1 MRKIVQ
7 FLTLAVLLA
16 APWGGYFNQVQAQ
29 ATLTVA
35 NGTATNQYVPLYFS
49 YADENQ
55 HNQVIYPASELTEMQ
70 GKAITQM
77 QFYSNTTDW
86 EWDGTCGTWV
96 VSMGITASTTL
107 SSPDNSTSLTQVY
120 TTGTINVTSGNIIVV
135 FDNGFTYTGGNLL
148 VDFNYTS
155 AGGYAYDAS
164 TYDNILFYGENQAGN
179 AAYCYDA
186 ARNFLPK
193 TTFTYETPAAC
204 AKPTALAAS
213 SVTTTGATLSWTA
226 VGSETSWT
234 VEYGTA
240 ADFTG
245 AVSQNVATTPTLNLT
260 GLTANTT
267 YYFRVKAVCSGSDE
281 SNWSNTASF
290 MTSCV
295 AVASFPWN
303 EDFESATADAVPTCW
318 DNSASTSSTLSSYPE
333 RIWGVY
339 SYSGN
344 KMLRM
349 YNYYVSSGTAL
360 INTPPLTLP
369 STGDYQFT
377 FDYSHRASCGA
388 FTVKISTDGGTSF
401 TDLQTYASTGS
412 NDYTNPGDFTEAT
425 LSLASY
431 MGQTVIL
438 QFFSTA
444 NYGSGAI
451 FLDNIRVGEAPSC
464 LKPTDVTCSATTT
477 TTATLGWTETG
488 TATAW
493 QICLDGD
500 EANPIDA
507 ATNPFTL
514 TGLTPATTYTV
525 KVRANCGANGYS
537 DWSNAASF
545 TTECAAIAA
554 LGYTQN
560 FDALTTGNN
569 VLPLCWSYI
578 NTTTYSSYQGYPK
591 AYNYSSHSASNCLYF
606 YSYYSSYYDY
616 YDPQPQ
622 YAILPEMTGLAG
634 KQVTLWA
641 KGSYATSTFKIGTM
655 TDPAD
660 ASTFTLITEQALTTS
675 YQEFEYI
682 VPTTTDAYLAIMIDA
697 ASSSRTTNG
706 VYIDD
711 ISIAEPPTCP
721 KPSALMLNEPTARTA
736 HTATL
741 KWTNGDA
748 ETAWQI
754 VYSTESTFNP
764 TVDLA
769 GAIPVDVTT
778 NPATITGLNAN
789 TTYYAFIRANCGGGD
804 FSAWSSSYANFTTY
818 TGVRVPTG
826 LAVDNATLSPYAAT
840 VTWTGDAANDLHDS
854 YELFYSQNSTPSPN
868 NETVPSFTDIDTES
882 KLIAGLTPG
891 TTYYVWVRDNC
902 GADGI
907 SAWTSPVVSF
917 TTPEVCPAPTGVTVS
932 SATAHGATISW
943 TGTSDSYNV
952 YVGKVTSTI
961 DDVTYDFEDAISPN
975 FTNDA
980 TRPWTVTTAAYHGGA
995 KAVKSGGANSAS
1007 SNLTLTVTV
1016 GDGATITFWDK
1027 VSSEESYD
1035 KGIFLID
1042 GVEKYT
1048 ISGETSWTQRTY
1060 PLTAGSHTLVWR
1072 YTKDVSDYDGDDCYY
1087 VDDITVTNIV
1097 TVDVPSWERYEAPAS
1112 PYVLFDDGNI
1122 DPETDY
1128 AVKVVGVCESVESTH
1143 ESAVVYFTTS
1153 ADCDAS
1159 NVAVDNI
1166 SFHSA
1171 DITWDGS
1178 SDAGYTVSYRTAAHF
1193 AGINE
1198 EFATSSLPTG
1208 WETKSGLLS
1217 SVMGGTA
1224 LTSGSGW
1231 GTNSY
1236 ALGTYNVKL
1245 NIYGTSIKNWLI
1257 TPATLLPAGV
1267 VLNFDMAL
1275 TDFNNS
1281 DPIEDNTA
1289 QADDRF
1295 VVLISTDNMASWT
1308 ILREWNN
1315 SGSIYVYNNIA
1326 TAGEHV
1332 TIDLSAYAATNV
1344 RIAFYGES
1352 TEAGGDN
1359 DLHIDNVVFGT
1370 PVAAG
1375 AWQSVDVA
1383 SSPATIEDLEDGTAY
1398 EVKVSPIC
1406 DPSIETIIAE
1416 FTTVALPTFN
1426 VSANNWYALSS
1437 PMHDAGQTY
1446 ESVAN
1451 VKNITTGTYDFL
1463 RYDEPS
1469 STWESQKSG
1478 AGHTGFSTLE
1488 PGRGYIYRRAN
1499 DAVLKI
1505 DGEPN
1510 TANVDVAITKD
1521 VDGWNLIGNPFM
1533 VPIRL
1538 NSTYMAS
1545 SSTAVLTSGGYKLS
1559 TNGMWTAITSS
1570 TDIAV
1575 GQAVLVK
1582 ATTAGTLTLRK
1593 SASKSAASEEEN
1605 GQGFLFSLSNDV
1617 YSDVAYAMFADGEGL
1632 PKISHLNPEAPMLSI
1647 DGYAIAM
1654 MEQGVERFPLSV
1666 SGQGKYTLALKE
1678 NSADATYLH
1687 LIDRATGRD
1696 IDLLAT
1702 PEYTFM
1708 ANGQADRFEVRLM
1721 PGMDEN
1727 GNVNFVYIDG
1737 TRLIVDGEGELQVF
1751 DVMGRQLGSAQV
1763 AGTATLDRSA
1773 LGIVSAGVYVV
1784 RLGGNSQKIVVK

>member
-1 MRKIVQ
+1 MKQVLR

-29 ATLTVA
+29 QSLPYSYGFEDNNLATDGWTTSNTSGL
-35 NGTATNQYVPLYFS
+35 NDSEFGISS
-49 YADENQ
+49 YASTGSHGFCFSSYDDEGENTQ
-55 HNQVIYPASELTEMQ
+55 YLISPELSAATGVVVQFYYRASDDYGYETFKVGYSTTDASPSSFTFGSEISTNNTSWTLSEEFNFPAGTKYVAIYYYSDYQYHLYVDDITFTAPAS
-70 GKAITQM
+70 
-77 QFYSNTTDW
+77 
-86 EWDGTCGTWV
+86 
-96 VSMGITASTTL
+96 
-107 SSPDNSTSLTQVY
+107 
-120 TTGTINVTSGNIIVV
+120 
-135 FDNGFTYTGGNLL
+135 
-148 VDFNYTS
+148 
-155 AGGYAYDAS
+155 
-164 TYDNILFYGENQAGN
+164 
-179 AAYCYDA
+179 
-186 ARNFLPK
+186 
-193 TTFTYETPAAC
+193 C
-204 AKPTALAAS
+204 AKPTALAAG
-213 SVTTTGATLSWTA
+213 SVTATGATLTWTA
-226 VGSETSWT
+226 GGSETDWT

-245 AVSQNVATTPTLNLT
+245 AASNVSTTPTLALN
-260 GLTANTT
+260 GLTPATT
-267 YYFRVKAVCSGSDE
+267 YYVRVKAVCGVGDE
-281 SNWSNTASF
+281 SNWSNAASF
-290 MTSCV
+290 MTPCV

-303 EDFESATADAVPTCW
+303 EDFESATADAVPNCW

-349 YNYYVSSGTAL
+349 YNYYVSNGTAL
-360 INTPPLTLP
+360 INTPPITLP

-377 FDYSHRASCGA
+377 FDYSHRANCGA

-444 NYGSGAI
+444 NYGNGAI
-451 FLDNIRVGEAPSC
+451 FLDNIRVDETPSC

-488 TATAW
+488 AATAW

-514 TGLTPATTYTV
+514 TGLTSATTYTV
-525 KVRANCGANGYS
+525 KVRANCGGDYS
-537 DWSNAASF
+537 EWSTSVVNFATAC
-545 TTECAAIAA
+545 EAVAA
-554 LGYTQN
+554 LGYTEN
-560 FDALTTGNN
+560 FDALTAGDN

-578 NTTTYSSYQGYPK
+578 NTTTYSYYQGYPK
-591 AYNYSSHSASNCLYF
+591 AYPDGYYTTYSHSAPNCLYF
-606 YSYYSSYYDY
+606 YSYYSSYSD

-622 YAILPEMTGLAG
+622 YAILPEMTGFAG

-641 KGSYATSTFKIGTM
+641 KGYNSSSTFKIGTM
-655 TDPAD
+655 SDPAD
-660 ASTFTLITEQALTTS
+660 ASSFTLIAEQALTTS

-682 VPTTTDAYLAIMIDA
+682 VPTPTDAYLAIMIDA
-697 ASSSRTTNG
+697 ADASRNTNG

-721 KPSALMLNEPTARTA
+721 KPSALMLETPTARTA

-741 KWTNGDA
+741 TWTNGDA

-754 VYSTESTFNP
+754 VYSTESTFDP
-764 TVDLA
+764 ASVT
-769 GAIPVDVTT
+769 PVDVTT
-778 NPATITGLNAN
+778 NPATITGLNAS
-789 TTYYAFIRANCGGGD
+789 TTYYAYVRANCGGGD
-804 FSAWSSSYANFTTY
+804 ESAWCTTKASFTTVS
-818 TGVRVPTG
+818 GNQAPSA
-826 LAVDNATLSPYAAT
+826 LAVDNATLAHNTAT
-840 VTWTGDAANDLHDS
+840 VTWSRVATNDLHESFDI
-854 YELFYSQNSTPSPN
+854 YFSTDGTAPTA
-868 NETVPSFTDIDTES
+868 ETVPTYTGITAMTYTFT
-882 KLIAGLTPG
+882 GLTEA
-891 TTYYVWVRDNC
+891 TTYYVWVRDVC
-902 GADGI
+902 GTDGN
-907 SAWTSPVVSF
+907 SAWSTRKDF
-917 TTPEVCPAPTGVTVS
+917 TTPVFCPAPTGVAVS

-943 TGTSDSYNV
+943 TGTSDSYQV
-952 YVGKVTSTI
+952 MVGKTILTSGG
-961 DDVTYDFEDAISPN
+961 YDFEDSEISHDFN
-975 FTNDA
+975 NDA
-980 TRPWTVTTAAYHGGA
+980 TYAWTVTTSNPHGGS
-995 KAVKSGGANSAS
+995 KAVKSGGAGNSGAQS
-1007 SNLTLTVTV
+1007 DLTLTVSV

-1027 VSSEESYD
+1027 ISSESGWD
-1035 KGIFLID
+1035 KGYFLID
-1042 GVEKYT
+1042 GEAQIDDG
-1048 ISGETSWTQRTY
+1048 ISGTVSWTERTY
-1060 PLTAGSHTLVWR
+1060 NLTAGSHTLIWR
-1072 YTKDVSDYDGDDCYY
+1072 YKKDGSGDSGDDCYY
-1087 VDDITVTNIV
+1087 VDDITITNLV
-1097 TVDVPSWERYEAPAS
+1097 GAASWETYDAPSS
-1112 PYVLFDDGNI
+1112 PYVLDDDGNI
-1122 DPETDY
+1122 DAETDY
-1128 AVKVVGVCESVESTH
+1128 VVKVVGVCESVVSTH
-1143 ESAVVYFTTS
+1143 ESAVVPFTTS

-1166 SFHSA
+1166 GYHSA

-1208 WETKSGLLS
+1208 WENKSGLLS

-1231 GTNSY
+1231 STNSY
-1236 ALGTYNVKL
+1236 ALGTYNVKA
-1245 NIYGTSIKNWLI
+1245 NIYGTSSNKWLI

-1267 VLNFDMAL
+1267 ALDFDMAL
-1275 TDFNNS
+1275 TDYDNS

-1315 SGSIYVYNNIA
+1315 SGSTYVYNDIA

-1352 TEAGGDN
+1352 TETGGDN

-1375 AWQSVDVA
+1375 AWQSVVA
-1383 SSPATIEDLEDGTAY
+1383 PSSPVTIEDLEDGTAY

-1406 DPSIETIIAE
+1406 DPSIETNIAE

-1426 VSANNWYALSS
+1426 VTANNWYALSS

-1451 VKNITTGTYDFL
+1451 VENLTTGTYDFL
-1463 RYDEPS
+1463 RYDEPT

-1478 AGHTGFSTLE
+1478 GFSTLE

-1499 DAVLKI
+1499 DAVLKV

-1510 TANVDVAITKD
+1510 TGNVNVDITKN

-1559 TNGMWTAITSS
+1559 TNGMWTAITSY

-1582 ATTAGTLTLRK
+1582 ATTAGTLTLRP

-1605 GQGFLFSLSNDV
+1605 GQGFAFTVSNDEFT
-1617 YSDVAYAMFADGEGL
+1617 DIAYARFSSEEGL

-1647 DGYAIAM
+1647 DGYAIANLN
-1654 MEQGVERFPLSV
+1654 EGTESFPMSF
-1666 SGQGKYTLALKE
+1666 SGQGSYTLTVSG
-1678 NSADATYLH
+1678 NTDVTGYLH
-1687 LIDRATGRD
+1687 LVDRLTGRD
-1696 IDLLAT
+1696 IDLLST
-1702 PEYTFM
+1702 PSYSFT
-1708 ANGQADRFEVRLM
+1708 GSPVSDRFTVKLTPDANE
-1721 PGMDEN
+1721 
-1727 GNVNFVYIDG
+1727 GNSTTRFAIFDG
-1737 TRLIVDGEGELQVF
+1737 NSLIVNGEGTLEVY
-1751 DVMGRQLGSAQV
+1751 DVMGRRLMSAEVTGSEYRIP
-1763 AGTATLDRSA
+1763 GSDLHT
-1773 LGIVSAGVYVV
+1773 GVYVL
-1784 RLGGNSQKIVVK
+1784 RMNGNSQKIVIK

>member
-1 MRKIVQ
+1 MPYSYGFEDNNLATDGWTTSNTSGLNDSEFGISSYASTGSHGFCFSSYDDEGENTQYLISPELSAATGVVVQ
-7 FLTLAVLLA
+7 FYYRASDDYGYETFKVGYSTTDASPSSFTFGSEISTNNTSWTLSEE
-16 APWGGYFNQVQAQ
+16 FNFPAG
-29 ATLTVA
+29 TKYVA
-35 NGTATNQYVPLYFS
+35 IYYYSDYQYHLYVDDITFTA
-49 YADENQ
+49 
-55 HNQVIYPASELTEMQ
+55 PAS
-70 GKAITQM
+70 
-77 QFYSNTTDW
+77 
-86 EWDGTCGTWV
+86 
-96 VSMGITASTTL
+96 
-107 SSPDNSTSLTQVY
+107 
-120 TTGTINVTSGNIIVV
+120 
-135 FDNGFTYTGGNLL
+135 
-148 VDFNYTS
+148 
-155 AGGYAYDAS
+155 
-164 TYDNILFYGENQAGN
+164 
-179 AAYCYDA
+179 
-186 ARNFLPK
+186 
-193 TTFTYETPAAC
+193 C
-204 AKPTALAAS
+204 AKPTALAAG
-213 SVTTTGATLSWTA
+213 SVTATGATLTWTA
-226 VGSETSWT
+226 GGSETDWT

-245 AVSQNVATTPTLNLT
+245 AASNVSTTPTLALN
-260 GLTANTT
+260 GLTPATT
-267 YYFRVKAVCSGSDE
+267 YYVRVKAVCGVGDE
-281 SNWSNTASF
+281 SNWSNAASF
-290 MTSCV
+290 MTPCV

-303 EDFESATADAVPTCW
+303 EDFESATADAVPNCW

-349 YNYYVSSGTAL
+349 YNYYVSNGTAL
-360 INTPPLTLP
+360 INTPPITLP

-377 FDYSHRASCGA
+377 FDYSHRANCGA

-444 NYGSGAI
+444 NYGNGAI
-451 FLDNIRVGEAPSC
+451 FLDNIRVDETPSC

-488 TATAW
+488 AATAW

-514 TGLTPATTYTV
+514 TGLTSATTYTV
-525 KVRANCGANGYS
+525 KVRANCGGDYS
-537 DWSNAASF
+537 EWSTSVVNFATAC
-545 TTECAAIAA
+545 EAVAA
-554 LGYTQN
+554 LGYTEN
-560 FDALTTGNN
+560 FDALTAGDN

-578 NTTTYSSYQGYPK
+578 NTTTYSYYQGYPK
-591 AYNYSSHSASNCLYF
+591 AYPDGYYTTYSHSAPNCLYF
-606 YSYYSSYYDY
+606 YSYYSSYSD

-622 YAILPEMTGLAG
+622 YAILPEMTGFAG

-641 KGSYATSTFKIGTM
+641 KGYNSSSTFKIGTM
-655 TDPAD
+655 SDPAD
-660 ASTFTLITEQALTTS
+660 ASSFTLIAEQALTTS

-682 VPTTTDAYLAIMIDA
+682 VPTPTDAYLAIMIDA
-697 ASSSRTTNG
+697 ADASRNTNG

-721 KPSALMLNEPTARTA
+721 KPSALMLETPTARTA

-741 KWTNGDA
+741 TWTNGDA

-754 VYSTESTFNP
+754 VYSTESTFDP
-764 TVDLA
+764 ASVT
-769 GAIPVDVTT
+769 PVDVTT
-778 NPATITGLNAN
+778 NPATITGLNAS
-789 TTYYAFIRANCGGGD
+789 TTYYAYVRANCGGGD
-804 FSAWSSSYANFTTY
+804 ESAWCTTKASFTTVS
-818 TGVRVPTG
+818 GNQAPSA
-826 LAVDNATLSPYAAT
+826 LAVDNATLAHNTAT
-840 VTWTGDAANDLHDS
+840 VTWSRVATNDLHESFDI
-854 YELFYSQNSTPSPN
+854 YFSTDGTAPTA
-868 NETVPSFTDIDTES
+868 ETVPTYTGITAMTYTFT
-882 KLIAGLTPG
+882 GLTEA
-891 TTYYVWVRDNC
+891 TTYYVWVRDVC
-902 GADGI
+902 GTDGN
-907 SAWTSPVVSF
+907 SAWSTRKDF
-917 TTPEVCPAPTGVTVS
+917 TTPVFCPAPTGVAVS

-943 TGTSDSYNV
+943 TGTSDSYQV
-952 YVGKVTSTI
+952 MVGKTILTSGG
-961 DDVTYDFEDAISPN
+961 YDFEDSEISHDFN
-975 FTNDA
+975 NDA
-980 TRPWTVTTAAYHGGA
+980 TYAWTVTTSNPHGGS
-995 KAVKSGGANSAS
+995 KAVKSGGAGNSGAQS
-1007 SNLTLTVTV
+1007 DLTLTVSV

-1027 VSSEESYD
+1027 ISSESGWD
-1035 KGIFLID
+1035 KGYFLID
-1042 GVEKYT
+1042 GEAQIDDG
-1048 ISGETSWTQRTY
+1048 ISGTVSWTERTY
-1060 PLTAGSHTLVWR
+1060 NLTAGSHTLIWR
-1072 YTKDVSDYDGDDCYY
+1072 YKKDGSGDSGDDCYY
-1087 VDDITVTNIV
+1087 VDDITITNLV
-1097 TVDVPSWERYEAPAS
+1097 GAASWETYDAPSS
-1112 PYVLFDDGNI
+1112 PYVLDDDGNI
-1122 DPETDY
+1122 DAETDY
-1128 AVKVVGVCESVESTH
+1128 VVKVVGVCESVVSTH
-1143 ESAVVYFTTS
+1143 ESAVVPFTTS

-1166 SFHSA
+1166 GYHSA

-1208 WETKSGLLS
+1208 WENKSGLLS

-1231 GTNSY
+1231 STNSY
-1236 ALGTYNVKL
+1236 ALGTYNVKA
-1245 NIYGTSIKNWLI
+1245 NIYGTSSNKWLI

-1267 VLNFDMAL
+1267 ALDFDMAL
-1275 TDFNNS
+1275 TDYDNS

-1315 SGSIYVYNNIA
+1315 SGSTYVYNDIA

-1352 TEAGGDN
+1352 TETGGDN

-1375 AWQSVDVA
+1375 AWQSVVA
-1383 SSPATIEDLEDGTAY
+1383 PSSPVTIEDLEDGTAY

-1406 DPSIETIIAE
+1406 DPSIETNIAE

-1426 VSANNWYALSS
+1426 VTANNWYALSS

-1451 VKNITTGTYDFL
+1451 VENLTTGTYDFL
-1463 RYDEPS
+1463 RYDEPT

-1478 AGHTGFSTLE
+1478 GFSTLE

-1499 DAVLKI
+1499 DAVLKV

-1510 TANVDVAITKD
+1510 TGNVNVDITKN

-1559 TNGMWTAITSS
+1559 TNGMWTAITSY

-1582 ATTAGTLTLRK
+1582 ATTAGTLTLRP

-1605 GQGFLFSLSNDV
+1605 GQGFAFTVSNDEFT
-1617 YSDVAYAMFADGEGL
+1617 DIAYARFSSEEGL

-1647 DGYAIAM
+1647 DGYAIANLN
-1654 MEQGVERFPLSV
+1654 EGTESFPMSF
-1666 SGQGKYTLALKE
+1666 SGQGSYTLTVSG
-1678 NSADATYLH
+1678 NTDVTGYLH
-1687 LIDRATGRD
+1687 LVDRLTGRD
-1696 IDLLAT
+1696 IDLLST
-1702 PEYTFM
+1702 PSYSFT
-1708 ANGQADRFEVRLM
+1708 GSPVSDRFTVKLTPDANE
-1721 PGMDEN
+1721 
-1727 GNVNFVYIDG
+1727 GNSTTRFAIFDG
-1737 TRLIVDGEGELQVF
+1737 NSLIVNGEGTLEVY
-1751 DVMGRQLGSAQV
+1751 DVMGRRLMSAEVTGSEYRIP
-1763 AGTATLDRSA
+1763 GSDLHT
-1773 LGIVSAGVYVV
+1773 GVYVL
-1784 RLGGNSQKIVVK
+1784 RMNGNSQKIVIK